1 MRERRNGVTAL
12 IAKVT
17 PRNVAAGDWQAW
29 IRLPRRL
36 AARVAAIDRVA
47 GTLTV
52 GYPRRPDKRP
62 AARTAPCR
70 LLDAARLP
78 VATLRRLQALERS
91 NHRRYVLVAY
101 RLAPLPESN
110 RR

>member
-1 MRERRNGVTAL
+1 MTGRRKN
-12 IAKVT
+12 IATLVARIS
-17 PRNVAAGDWQAW
+17 PSDGAAGDWRAW
-29 IRLPRRL
+29 VRLPRCLAARL
-36 AARVAAIDRVA
+36 AAIDQIA

-52 GYPRRPDKRP
+52 GYPRFAEKRP
-62 AARTAPCR
+62 TARIAPCQ

-91 NHRRYVLVAY
+91 HSRRYVLVAY
-101 RLAPLPESN
+101 RLTSSPAIS